1 MRWKLLLATIFAVL
15 VATFTLLNSTKV
27 QVDFLF
33 TSAHT
38 NLVYVILL
46 SVLLGMI
53 LMSFLWST
61 QTWKLRKLARTAQ
74 RQLQEVEAELAAFK
88 AAGPA
93 TAVHTG
99 GSAMES
105 TRVGKNDEPS
115 SAPTVEN
122 PTTSAD
128 A

>member
-33 TSAHT
+33 TSTHT

-74 RQLQEVEAELAAFK
+74 RQLKDVEAELAALK
-88 AAGPA
+88 AATPA
-93 TAVHTG
+93 SAVNTG
-99 GSAMES
+99 VSAMAS

-115 SAPTVEN
+115 SAPSDEISS
-122 PTTSAD
+122 TSSD

>member
-33 TSAHT
+33 TSASI

-53 LMSFLWST
+53 LMSLLWST
-61 QTWKLRKLARTAQ
+61 QTWKLRKAARALH
-74 RQLQEVEAELAAFK
+74 RQLKELETELETCKAMRPSVPVET
-88 AAGPA
+88 AGGP
-93 TAVHTG
+93 G
-99 GSAMES
+99 LEQRSDDRPGL
-105 TRVGKNDEPS
+105 
-115 SAPTVEN
+115 
-122 PTTSAD
+122 SAD
-128 A
+128 PSTSTESDT